1 MIDCSKTE
9 NYFAEKR
16 RLTKKH
22 KLNGGAYICKLNCA
36 ECPLNSLNNGTTDN
50 MACSDFET
58 LYPEKAIAIV
68 QKWSD
73 EHPQRTYLTEF
84 IKHYPNALLNDTGLP
99 KGVCLYN
106 LGLMSLTDCK
116 KNRDCVKCWNQPI
129 EESDLVESEK
139 IDIKK
144 NKA

>member
-1 MIDCSKTE
+1 MIDCNITT
-9 NYFAEKR
+9 NYFAEKKR
-16 RLTKKH
+16 MVKLTDTGVCEIKCT
-22 KLNGGAYICKLNCA
+22 N
-36 ECPLNSLNNGTTDN
+36 CPLSEKNNGKGRLCVDY
-50 MACSDFET
+50 E
-58 LYPEKAIAIV
+58 LQYPEEVIAIV